1 MEINPHTKRTHLK
14 EDLKHPSSNFG
25 VGVKPVFLMQ
35 PIPYFGEKL
44 KGDWIVEPKI
54 DGWRLQ
60 IIKYLNGKIE
70 YWGRRL
76 EKNPNWTK
84 NLKHLDK
91 YLNNVPKGTL
101 LDCELYST
109 KGRRGIPSV
118 IRKTGKARPIIFVF
132 DVVFFNG
139 KFVGEKTLKERKK
152 ILEKIKFK
160 EPFFVLKFESLKN
173 LKKSM
178 ERSAKKGYEGVIL
191 KELNSK
197 YQISYQAPI
206 ATHHWRKIKF

>member
-1 MEINPHTKRTHLK
+1 MEL
-14 EDLKHPSSNFG
+14 
-25 VGVKPVFLMQ
+25 KPVFLMQ

-44 KGDWIVEPKI
+44 KGEWIVEPKI

-60 IIKYLNGKIE
+60 IIKYGNGKIE

-76 EKNPNWTK
+76 EKNPNWTE
-84 NLKHLDK
+84 NLKFLDK
-91 YLNNVPKGTL
+91 FLENVPKGTI

-118 IRKTGKARPIIFVF
+118 LKKTGKAKPLIFVF
-132 DVVFFNG
+132 DVVFFKG

-160 EPFFVLKFESLKN
+160 EPFFILEFEPLKN
-173 LKKSM
+173 LKRAMGKL
-178 ERSAKKGYEGVIL
+178 AKKGYEGVIL

>member
-1 MEINPHTKRTHLK
+1 MKL
-14 EDLKHPSSNFG
+14 SG
-25 VGVKPVFLMQ
+25 PVFLMQ

-44 KGDWIVEPKI
+44 KGEWIVEPKI

-60 IIKYLNGKIE
+60 IIKYENGKIE

-76 EKNPNWTK
+76 EKNPNWTE
-84 NLKHLDK
+84 NLKFLDK
-91 YLNNVPKGTL
+91 FLENVPKGTL

-118 IRKTGKARPIIFVF
+118 LKKTGKAKPLIFVF
-132 DVVFFNG
+132 DVVFFRG

-160 EPFFVLKFESLKN
+160 EPFFALEFESLKN

-178 ERSAKKGYEGVIL
+178 EKSAKKGYEGVIL
-191 KELNSK
+191 KELSSK

-206 ATHHWRKIKF
+206 ATYHWRKIKF

>member
-1 MEINPHTKRTHLK
+1 MEL
-14 EDLKHPSSNFG
+14 
-25 VGVKPVFLMQ
+25 KPVYLMQ

-44 KGDWIVEPKI
+44 KGEWIVEPKI

-60 IIKYLNGKIE
+60 IIKYENGKIE

-76 EKNPNWTK
+76 EKNPNWTE
-84 NLKHLDK
+84 NLKFLDK
-91 YLNNVPKGTL
+91 FLENVPQGTL

-118 IRKTGKARPIIFVF
+118 LKKTGKAKPLIFVF
-132 DVVFFNG
+132 DVVFFKG

-152 ILEKIKFK
+152 ILEEIKFK
-160 EPFFVLKFESLKN
+160 EPFFILEFEPLKN
-173 LKKSM
+173 LKKLM
-178 ERSAKKGYEGVIL
+178 EKSAKKGCEGVIL

-206 ATHHWRKIKF
+206 ATSYWRKIKFR

>member
-1 MEINPHTKRTHLK
+1 MELK
-14 EDLKHPSSNFG
+14 GPI
-25 VGVKPVFLMQ
+25 FLMQ

-44 KGDWIVEPKI
+44 SEEWIVEPKI

-60 IIKYLNGKIE
+60 IIKYRDDKIE

-76 EKNPNWTK
+76 EKKPNWTK
-84 NLKHLDK
+84 NLNYLDK
-91 YLNNVPKGTL
+91 YLKNVPQGTL

-118 IRKTGKARPIIFVF
+118 VRKTGKAKPLIFVF
-132 DVVFFNG
+132 DVVFFKG

-160 EPFFVLKFESLKN
+160 EPFFVLKFEPLKN

-178 ERSAKKGYEGVIL
+178 EKSAKKGYEGVIL
-191 KELNSK
+191 KKLNSK
-197 YQISYQAPI
+197 YQISSQAPI
-206 ATHHWRKIKF
+206 AIHHWRKIKF

>member
-1 MEINPHTKRTHLK
+1 MEL
-14 EDLKHPSSNFG
+14 
-25 VGVKPVFLMQ
+25 KPVFLMQ

-44 KGDWIVEPKI
+44 KGEWIVEPKI

-60 IIKYLNGKIE
+60 IIKYKNEKIE

-76 EKNPNWTK
+76 EKKPNWTK
-84 NLKHLDK
+84 SLNYLDK
-91 YLNNVPKGTL
+91 FLTNVPSGTL

-118 IRKTGKARPIIFVF
+118 LKKTGKAKPLIFVF

-139 KFVGEKTLKERKK
+139 KFIGEKTLKERKK

-160 EPFFVLKFESLKN
+160 EPFFALEFEPLKN
-173 LKKSM
+173 LKKAM
-178 ERSAKKGYEGVIL
+178 EKSAKKGYEGVIL

>member
-1 MEINPHTKRTHLK
+1 MEL
-14 EDLKHPSSNFG
+14 
-25 VGVKPVFLMQ
+25 KPVFLMQ

-44 KGDWIVEPKI
+44 NGEWIVEPKI

-60 IIKYLNGKIE
+60 IIKYENGKIE

-76 EKNPNWTK
+76 EKNPNWTE
-84 NLKHLDK
+84 NLKFLDK
-91 YLNNVPKGTL
+91 FLENVPKGTL

-118 IRKTGKARPIIFVF
+118 LMKTGKAKPLIFVF
-132 DVVFFNG
+132 DVIFYKG
-139 KFVGEKTLKERKK
+139 RFVGEKTLKERKE

-160 EPFFVLKFESLKN
+160 KPFSILEFEKLKN

-178 ERSAKKGYEGVIL
+178 EKSAKRGYEGVIL

-206 ATHHWRKIKF
+206 ATHHWRKIKFKNEPT

>member
-1 MEINPHTKRTHLK
+1 MKLNPI
-14 EDLKHPSSNFG
+14 
-25 VGVKPVFLMQ
+25 FLMQ

-44 KGDWIVEPKI
+44 KGEWIVEPKI

-60 IIKYLNGKIE
+60 IIKYEDRKIE

-76 EKNPNWTK
+76 EKNPNWTE
-84 NLKHLDK
+84 NLKFLDK
-91 YLNNVPKGTL
+91 FLKNVPPGTL

-118 IRKTGKARPIIFVF
+118 LKKTGKAGPLIFVF
-132 DVVFFNG
+132 DVIFYKG
-139 KFVGEKTLKERKK
+139 RFVGEKSLKERKK

-160 EPFFVLKFESLKN
+160 KPFSILEFKKLKN
-173 LKKSM
+173 LEKEIKV
-178 ERSAKKGYEGVIL
+178 AVKKGYEGVIL

-206 ATHHWRKIKF
+206 ATHYWRKIKFKNEPT